1 MSEDLEFT
9 AQHTGR
15 RPNGATCDLAH
26 SDWVRRGLVAANDER
41 PTDPSGR
48 PTISLILAAASLL
61 LVLTLVLFGVLTGP
75 HPTTTQAPNPEL
87 WLCRFALVQDRSGH
101 ENGSPSRLCD
111 F

>member
-9 AQHTGR
+9 AKHIGR
-15 RPNGATCDLAH
+15 RPNGAICDLAH
-26 SDWVRRGLVAANDER
+26 SDWVRRRLVAANDER
-41 PTDPSGR
+41 PTDPSGK

-75 HPTTTQAPNPEL
+75 HPTTAQAPNPEL
-87 WLCRFALVQDRSGH
+87 WLCRIALVRDPSGH
-101 ENGSPSRLCD
+101 EVGSPSRLCD